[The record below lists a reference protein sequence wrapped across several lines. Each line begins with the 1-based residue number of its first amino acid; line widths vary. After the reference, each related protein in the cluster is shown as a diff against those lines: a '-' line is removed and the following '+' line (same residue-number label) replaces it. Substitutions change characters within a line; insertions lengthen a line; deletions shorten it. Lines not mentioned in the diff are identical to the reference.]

1 MNVPVTVTK
10 REDPPSCFG
19 SHLWDKNSP
28 ECAGGADANYINP
41 DNQKNVRYPCNFF
54 HSCGTRAAMRGL
66 VPPSQLVRPG
76 LVTPAPAAVPSP
88 PTFTP
93 TAPTSGFAEF
103 IKRVE
108 DGRQA
113 TTLGRPPGTQAAQ
126 PYAPPATHP
135 AASWV
140 LNYAM
145 PSYLSTPEIQHPGES
160 IWQVLLREFIR
171 SLFKAGGHAV
181 AHFFDARV
189 LKRE

>member
-1 MNVPVTVTK
+1 MNVSVATTK
-10 REDPPSCFG
+10 REEPPVCFG

-28 ECAGGADANYINP
+28 ECAGGPDANYVNP
-41 DNQKNVRYPCNFF
+41 DNQKNVRYACNFF

-76 LVTPAPAAVPSP
+76 LVTPAPAPSP
-88 PTFTP
+88 PTFP
-93 TAPTSGFAEF
+93 TAPASGFAEF

-113 TTLGRPPGTQAAQ
+113 VLGRPPGPQPTQ
-126 PYAPPATHP
+126 PYAQPATHP

-145 PSYLSTPEIQHPGES
+145 PSYLSTPEVQHPGES
-160 IWQVLLREFIR
+160 IWQVLLRELIR

-181 AHFFDARV
+181 AHFFDART